1 MAADLVKFRSGD
13 NEKAQD
19 ETVVLLDPGQVLFG
33 LTRKE
38 DGSLFGS
45 IWYDVFDD
53 KYNIVQRVPMGGA
66 NAAGSYTAGTLSIAD
81 KNGHAGDQVVITDV
95 DEATL
100 LLPKHICAEYFAA
113 EAEK

>member
-1 MAADLVKFRSGD
+1 MAADLVKFRSGN

-53 KYNIVQRVPMGGA
+53 R
-66 NAAGSYTAGTLSIAD
+66 
-81 KNGHAGDQVVITDV
+81 
-95 DEATL
+95 
-100 LLPKHICAEYFAA
+100 
-113 EAEK
+113 